1 MKRILCLALALVF
14 LCGSLVSCGG
24 DSKYKRSKEPTDYV
38 VLVVKDYGEIL
49 IELYPDAAPIT
60 VANFK
65 KLVSEKAYNN
75 TIFHRVINGFV
86 IQGGGFNRGDRVER
100 DRPNEADT
108 IVGEFASNGYENPLS
123 HARGVVSM
131 ARLGTDNDSASN
143 QFFICHTDERV
154 QSLNGEYAAFG
165 VVLEGMDV
173 VDEIATVL
181 TNYYDQPYIDVVLTR
196 AYFTTAPE
204 K

>member
-38 VLVVKDYGEIL
+38 VLEIKGYGEIL
-49 IELYPDAAPIT
+49 IELYPDAAPVT

-65 KLVSEKAYNN
+65 KLVSEKAYNK
-75 TIFHRVINGFV
+75 TIFHRVINGFM
-86 IQGGGFNRGDRVER
+86 IQGGGFNRGDRVEK

-108 IVGEFASNGYENPLS
+108 IVGEFASNGYDNPLE
-123 HARGVVSM
+123 HKRGVVSM
-131 ARLGTDNDSASN
+131 ARTSVKDSASN
-143 QFFICHTDERV
+143 QFFICHNDEKV
-154 QSLNGEYAAFG
+154 QHLNGEYAAFG